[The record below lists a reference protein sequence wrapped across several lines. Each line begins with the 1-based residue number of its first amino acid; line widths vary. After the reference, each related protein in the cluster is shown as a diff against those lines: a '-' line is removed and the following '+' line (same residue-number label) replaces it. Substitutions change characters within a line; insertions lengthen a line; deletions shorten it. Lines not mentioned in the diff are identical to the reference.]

1 MGNEMEINRLIQ
13 KVVNGETQQ
22 AVEVAELLVAGGLA
36 IESLIHD
43 GLTVALRSLDAKCTN
58 EEFNLLE
65 IMLAG
70 RAMTA
75 VMDRVVA
82 KHLLSPAAE
91 VSPDKIVVLGTIK
104 GDIHEL
110 GKHVVK
116 MLLRANGFKV
126 IDLGK
131 DVGPQSFIKAA
142 LMEGAGYI
150 GVSSLITLTIPSIR
164 EVRDLLRK
172 EGLADVKVIAGGA
185 AIQQACADD
194 LNVDY
199 VAADAFDA
207 VAWLLRAGASKENAE
222 SAAAPLLDED
232 SS

>member
-1 MGNEMEINRLIQ
+1 MNGAEFGKLIQ
-13 KVVNGETQQ
+13 NVVNGETRQ
-22 AVEVAELLVAGGLA
+22 AIDAAEELLANGLA

-75 VMDRVVA
+75 VMDTVVSKRLPPQGA
-82 KHLLSPAAE
+82 HVA
-91 VSPDKIVVLGTIK
+91 PDKIIILGSIK

-116 MLLRANGFKV
+116 MLLRANGYKV
-126 IDLGK
+126 VDLGK
-131 DVGPQSFIKAA
+131 DVAPRAFVEAA
-142 LMEGAGYI
+142 LMEGAGFI
-150 GVSSLITLTIPSIR
+150 GVSSLITLTIPYIR
-164 EVRDLLRK
+164 EVRNLLRE
-172 EGLADVKVIAGGA
+172 EGMADVKVLAGGA

-199 VAADAFDA
+199 VATDAFDA
-207 VAWLLRAGASKENAE
+207 LTYLAGLPAKAV
-222 SAAAPLLDED
+222 
-232 SS
+232 